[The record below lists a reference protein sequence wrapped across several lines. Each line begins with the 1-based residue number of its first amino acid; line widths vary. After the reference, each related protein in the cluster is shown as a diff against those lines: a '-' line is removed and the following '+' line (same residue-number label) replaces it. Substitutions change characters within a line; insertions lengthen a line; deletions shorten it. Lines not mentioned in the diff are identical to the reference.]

1 MRSIQKGVGLIL
13 LAFTSAVVASCGGA
27 DTTGPTTKGDKLQ
40 LTDPLVQSLDSTG
53 RVIEQ
58 VNSGDPELQALVDST
73 LLALTAG
80 VEMQRLDVST
90 NLTSQPLYFVAVHR
104 AVSYA
109 SGSFSTWTLVGL
121 DDPAHL
127 GALVEVSGFAQS
139 GIAVPPSSVG
149 GTIGDGSGIVNA
161 LMLQVGTGGSVTKWN
176 AGTGSVS
183 FSSDSP
189 GAACPGFT
197 PQPHVTCAL
206 ETTHVHF
213 TANASSGSG
222 GAGSRQAAVAT
233 DVTVP
238 GMRLTI
244 TP

>member
-1 MRSIQKGVGLIL
+1 MSSIRNGVRLIL
-13 LAFTSAVVASCGGA
+13 LAFTSGIVASCGGP
-27 DTTGPTTKGDKLQ
+27 DTTSPTMTGDHLQ
-40 LTDPLVQSLDSTG
+40 LTGPLVQSLDSTG

-58 VNSGDPELQALVDST
+58 VNSGDPDLRALVDST

-139 GIAVPPSSVG
+139 GIAVPPTSVS
-149 GTIGDGSGIVNA
+149 GTIGDGRGIVNG

-176 AGTGSVS
+176 ANTGSVS
-183 FSSDSP
+183 FSSDSAS
-189 GAACPGFT
+189 AACPGFT
-197 PQPHVTCAL
+197 PQPRVTCAL

-213 TANASSGSG
+213 TAGASSGSG
-222 GAGSRQAAVAT
+222 GAGPRQAAVGT
-233 DVTVP
+233 DVAVP